1 MKNTKILFALLLT
14 VSLLWVI
21 CACSDSSNDPTD
33 TSVSTTPTSAT
44 EAPAATEGHVPD
56 ETESTVFHEPETT
69 PGADTY
75 EDTVPV
81 SEPVTEE
88 PTVAETSAETVT
100 SDGSEEMSEP
110 ETTVETEAE
119 PTA

>member
-81 SEPVTEE
+81 SEPATVGSSVTGSDTG
-88 PTVAETSAETVT
+88 TVS
-100 SDGSEEMSEP
+100 S
-110 ETTVETEAE
+110 
-119 PTA
+119 